1 MVAQALTPGCGRLN
15 AQRVALMLSGQHG
28 NSHPDSPKQLEL
40 YKALVS

>member
-15 AQRVALMLSGQHG
+15 AERVALMLSGQHG
-28 NSHPDSPKQLEL
+28 NSHPDSPEQLEL